1 VGRAEGR
8 ERRPRGRR
16 PRSTLGRGSLT
27 LTLHRRSTAPLFSRS
42 FVASPAQLAPLR
54 RSLRAWLA
62 RAGLDAESA
71 DGVILAVSEAA
82 ANAVEHGYGSDG
94 VGIVTVM
101 ARLDDGVVRLSV
113 RDEGSWREHR
123 ARDGRGRGLRII
135 EKVVDDVSIDRS
147 DGGTVIRMSS
157 ALSGARSA

>member
-1 VGRAEGR
+1 
-8 ERRPRGRR
+8 
-16 PRSTLGRGSLT
+16 
-27 LTLHRRSTAPLFSRS
+27 
-42 FVASPAQLAPLR
+42 
-54 RSLRAWLA
+54 
-62 RAGLDAESA
+62 
-71 DGVILAVSEAA
+71 
-82 ANAVEHGYGSDG
+82 
-94 VGIVTVM
+94 
-101 ARLDDGVVRLSV
+101 VRLSV

>member
-42 FVASPAQLAPLR
+42 FVASPAELAPLR

-113 RDEGSWREHR
+113 RDGGSWREHR